1 MVGVECYCLANQPL
15 FRWYFISL
23 VSEMNGL
30 RLSLALSRSRS
41 SITSDSDNL
50 SSRISESRSCWFMIT
65 FMMFVYITR
74 LISVKNA
81 LAAVAGTTPL
91 PRSRSRSTLLA
102 VPSVARPNPDSVCL
116 SLFRSDLQCPPPG
129 SPCSDW
135 QVAPDSP
142 R

>member
-1 MVGVECYCLANQPL
+1 MVGVECYCLANHPL

-65 FMMFVYITR
+65 FIMFVYITR

-102 VPSVARPNPDSVCL
+102 VPSVARPNLDSVCL

-129 SPCSDW
+129 LPCSDW
-135 QVAPDSP
+135 QVAPDFP